1 MTLHQTRFLSFIQCH
16 KHYIYEKYYKK
27 LTVNK
32 NTSYWREGELEEHF
46 DMWRDACEEL
56 GIEDVVMGFLEATNP
71 EISSE
76 VLNHLCK
83 KFNIDRI

>member
-1 MTLHQTRFLSFIQCH
+1 MRNLV
-16 KHYIYEKYYKK
+16 EK
-27 LTVNK
+27 LTVNTK
-32 NTSYWREGELEEHF
+32 ASYWKEGEFEEHV

-71 EISSE
+71 EISME
-76 VLNHLCK
+76 VLEHLCK